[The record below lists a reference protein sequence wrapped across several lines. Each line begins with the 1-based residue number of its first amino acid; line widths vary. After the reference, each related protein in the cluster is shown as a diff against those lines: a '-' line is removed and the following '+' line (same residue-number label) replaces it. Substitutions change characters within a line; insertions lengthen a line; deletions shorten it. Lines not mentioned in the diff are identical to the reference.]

1 MLPKT
6 KKLGVSAIIATV
18 GLVIISMIGLDN
30 NNNNNLIAVHQP
42 AFAQLHKNQ
51 TCTGTGI
58 HQHCKFGTYTAKL
71 AGNNEVPPV
80 TTPATGTAQFQ
91 LRSIFAYPIYSMHYN
106 LSTTN
111 LKGFTVANIYLGK
124 AGENGQPVASL
135 SMGNGTI
142 YDGDLK
148 GPLAGKFVIELPR
161 IMANGSAYVNVHTQQ
176 NPNGEIRGQIM
187 PDKNT
192 NHQ

>member
-1 MLPKT
+1 MLSKT
-6 KKLGVSAIIATV
+6 KKFGVSAIIAVV
-18 GLVIISMIGLDN
+18 GLVMISMTGL
-30 NNNNNLIAVHQP
+30 NNNNNLIAIHQS
-42 AFAQLHKNQ
+42 AFAY

-58 HQHCKFGTYTAKL
+58 HEHCLIDTFTAKL
-71 AGNNEVPPV
+71 AGDNEVPPV

-91 LRSIFAYPIYSMHYN
+91 LRSVFAYPEYYINYS

-111 LKGFTVANIYLGK
+111 LKGFTMAKIYLGK
-124 AGENGQPVASL
+124 PGENGQPVASL
-135 SMGNGTI
+135 SMGKGTI
-142 YDGDLK
+142 YDRDLK
-148 GPLAGKFVIELPR
+148 GPLAGKDEFALAS
-161 IMANGSAYVNVHTQQ
+161 IMRNGSAYINVHTQQ